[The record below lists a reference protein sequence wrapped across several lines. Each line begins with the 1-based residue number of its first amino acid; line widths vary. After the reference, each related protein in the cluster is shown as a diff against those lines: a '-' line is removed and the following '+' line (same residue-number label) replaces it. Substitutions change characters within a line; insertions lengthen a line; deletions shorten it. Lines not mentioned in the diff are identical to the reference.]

1 MKTVLVIGSLN
12 MDYVLYCD
20 SFPHPGETLAAKE
33 RIIRPGGKGANQ
45 AAAIAKSKLAHA
57 VMLGSIGNDNDGRVL
72 RDTLIGAGVEP
83 EFQLSGKPTGTAT
96 ILVNAKGENEIL
108 IDSGANATLHEI
120 PAHLI
125 DNCDCLL
132 LQNEIPMETNLKAM
146 EIAKSKGKTI
156 VYNPAPAIKG
166 GEACIRICDLVIVNE
181 TELAAYGKTGNIESD
196 MDALLA
202 LGPKGI
208 IVTLGEKGSIYK
220 GVSGRFVQKAYP
232 AKAIDTVGAGDT
244 YVGYFLVALL
254 NCNSVPKAMDI
265 ASKASAIA
273 VTRKGS
279 IEAIPFGDELE

>member
-1 MKTVLVIGSLN
+1 

-20 SFPHPGETLAAKE
+20 SFPRPGETIEAKE

-57 VMLGSIGNDNDGRVL
+57 VMLGSIGNDNDGRLL

-96 ILVNAKGENEIL
+96 ILVNKDGENEIL
-108 IDSGANATLHEI
+108 IDHGANACLTEI
-120 PAHLI
+120 PESLI
-125 DNCDCLL
+125 EQCDCVLF
-132 LQNEIPMETNLKAM
+132 QNEVPLETVRKAM
-146 EIAKSKGKTI
+146 EFAKSKGKPI
-156 VYNPAPAIKG
+156 AYNPAPAIKG
-166 GEACIRICDLVIVNE
+166 GEACIRICDIVIVNE
-181 TELAAYGKTGNIESD
+181 AELAAYGKTGNIDCD
-196 MDALLA
+196 MDALLS
-202 LGPKGI
+202 LGPKGV

-244 YVGYFLVALL
+244 YVGYFLAALL

>member
-20 SFPHPGETLAAKE
+20 SFPRPGETLVAKE

-57 VMLGSIGNDNDGRVL
+57 VMLGSIGNDNDGRLL

-83 EFQLSGKPTGTAT
+83 EFQLSDKPTGTAT

-132 LQNEIPMETNLKAM
+132 LQNEIPMEANLKAM

-166 GEACIRICDLVIVNE
+166 GEACIRICDIVIVNE
-181 TELAAYGKTGNIESD
+181 TELATYGKTGNLDCDID
-196 MDALLA
+196 KLLA
-202 LGPKGI
+202 LGPAGVL
-208 IVTLGEKGSIYK
+208 VTLGERGSIYK
-220 GVSGRFVQKAYP
+220 GKEGEFAQKAYP
-232 AKAIDTVGAGDT
+232 VEAVDTVGAGDT
-244 YVGYFLVALL
+244 YVGYFISALM
-254 NCNSVPKAMDI
+254 NGSSVPEAMDI